1 VRRQQ
6 ETPQVGRLLLLYVDE
21 MVADAT
27 PFGDVRQR
35 AYKIMPKDALQSAS
49 QRLSLRSASK
59 LTLRWQVI
67 DGLADRLRRHPLLEY
82 PQVRGLDEARS

>member
-1 VRRQQ
+1 
-6 ETPQVGRLLLLYVDE
+6 
-21 MVADAT
+21 
-27 PFGDVRQR
+27 
-35 AYKIMPKDALQSAS
+35 MPKDALQSAS